1 MDINSIMMP
10 IIDFFSHGIGQIIAN
25 VMRVLYGL
33 FYPSNAEAAH
43 PVELPA

>member
-1 MDINSIMMP
+1 MMP